1 MEHKEAEFVRASDIL
16 SQPYTIE
23 KSDRIS
29 HALEVMEKNNVNHLL
44 VTNEGELEGLLTKQG
59 IARTVGERASDYMV
73 RPSSSLHVAKAMDEN
88 LITISGETP
97 IGEVCRLMSDI
108 EVEVLAVV
116 NGQLTGWITF
126 DEVVKTC
133 KPSGYAGTIM
143 EAPITCSPYDRVVHV
158 RRRMIDENAWW
169 MMAVDDDKLA
179 GVVTESDIAKALSKF
194 RDLVKEK
201 YQDARVRKIIVDDVM
216 TADVISVWTNTPCE
230 EVVAIML
237 EKDVEGVPV
246 LDLNDTLVGMI
257 TKNTILK
264 NL

>member
-1 MEHKEAEFVRASDIL
+1 MEHNKAESVRALDIL

-73 RPSSSLHVAKAMDEN
+73 KPSSSLHVAKAMDEN
-88 LITISGETP
+88 FIAISGETP
-97 IGEVCRLMSDI
+97 IGEVCRLMSDA
-108 EVEVLAVV
+108 EVLAVV

-133 KPSGYAGTIM
+133 TPSGYAGTIM
-143 EAPITCSPYDRVVHV
+143 EAPVMCSPYDRVVHV
-158 RRRMIDENAWW
+158 RRRMIDEDAWW

-230 EVVAIML
+230 EVAAIIL

-246 LDLNDTLVGMI
+246 LDLNDTLVGMV
-257 TKNTILK
+257 TKSTILK